1 MKMKIKIVAVI
12 IVLIACGGLL
22 VWAERPQG
30 DLDGDGTVN
39 NHDLTILANDWL
51 TTGEDTQRTSHRY
64 AVPESILEMA
74 PCRKL
79 LFLFTQ

>member
-51 TTGEDTQRTSHRY
+51 TTGEDTPAHFASACSAGKYIEIGRAH
-64 AVPESILEMA
+64 V
-74 PCRKL
+74 
-79 LFLFTQ
+79 